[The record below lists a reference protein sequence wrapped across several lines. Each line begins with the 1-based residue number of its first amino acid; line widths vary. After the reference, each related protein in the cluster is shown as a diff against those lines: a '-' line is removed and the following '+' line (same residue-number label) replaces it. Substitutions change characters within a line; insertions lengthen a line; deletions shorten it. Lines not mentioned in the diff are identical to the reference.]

1 MSFEKTK
8 ADLEEKGLGDHV
20 IVLNESSATVAEA
33 AHALGVEPASIAKIR
48 AQKELFAFWKRDA
61 ILLIVHTTM

>member
-1 MSFEKTK
+1 MAPTWERTAANAKSGQCRSTW
-8 ADLEEKGLGDHV
+8 LVCTG
-20 IVLNESSATVAEA
+20 A